1 MIIYRRSYVYVDKSV
16 WKNYKA
22 KDSNIIL
29 LRSFEEKEIR
39 YEGEIKKE
47 DILAFVK
54 E

>member
-1 MIIYRRSYVYVDKSV
+1 MYVHKSV

-22 KDSNIIL
+22 QDSNIIV

-39 YEGEIKKE
+39 YDGEIKKE

-54 E
+54 EQRFMKT